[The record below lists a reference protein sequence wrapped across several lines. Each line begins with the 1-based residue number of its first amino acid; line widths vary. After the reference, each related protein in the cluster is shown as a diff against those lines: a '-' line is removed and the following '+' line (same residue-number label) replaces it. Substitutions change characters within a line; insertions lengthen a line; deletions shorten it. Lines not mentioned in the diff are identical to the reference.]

1 MNDIEL
7 LYRMVS
13 IPSVSGQEEEL
24 AGFLVREMAAR
35 GFRAC
40 IDEAG
45 NAVGEVGEGPEEILL
60 LGHMDTVPGLIP
72 VQVVGGRLYGRGAV
86 DAKGPLAAF
95 IAAATR
101 VGRRPGRRIVVVG
114 AVEEESTTSKG
125 ARHLLATRRPGMVI
139 IGEPSGWER
148 ITLGY
153 KGRLLVEYRL
163 EQPVAHTAGPERG
176 ACEGAVEFWE
186 AVRGY
191 AADYNRGRERRFETL
206 DPSLRRIG
214 SGGDGLREWAEAT
227 VAFRIP
233 PGLSP
238 AEVQRTV
245 EGWRLPAELR
255 FHGAEEPF
263 RAEKGTLVV
272 AALLSG
278 IRAAGGRPAF
288 SLKTGTSDMNVVG
301 PVWGCP
307 IAAYGPGDSTL
318 DHTPE
323 EHIELAE
330 YEKAIE
336 VLAEALRALQ
346 VVSANP

>member
-1 MNDIEL
+1 MNDVEL
-7 LYRMVS
+7 LQRMVS

-24 AGFLVREMAAR
+24 AGFLVRELAAR
-35 GFRAC
+35 GFRAYV
-40 IDEAG
+40 DEAG
-45 NAVGEVGEGPEEILL
+45 NAVGELGEGPEETLL

-72 VQVVGGRLYGRGAV
+72 VQVVDGRLYGRGAV

-95 IAAATR
+95 IAAASR
-101 VGRRPGRRIVVVG
+101 VGPRAGRRIVVVG

-125 ARHLLATRRPGMVI
+125 ARHLLTTRHPDRVV

-153 KGRLLVEYRL
+153 KGRLLVECRL
-163 EQPVAHTAGPERG
+163 EQPVGHTAGPAPGVCER
-176 ACEGAVEFWE
+176 AVEFWL

-191 AADYNRGRERRFETL
+191 CEAYNRGRERHFETL
-206 DPSLRRIG
+206 DPSLRRIA
-214 SGGDGLREWAEAT
+214 SGGDGLTEWAEAT

-233 PGLSP
+233 PGLGP
-238 AEVQRTV
+238 GEVQRTIG
-245 EGWRLPAELR
+245 GWGLAGELR

-263 RAEKGTLVV
+263 RAEKNSPVV
-272 AALLSG
+272 GALLSA

-301 PVWGCP
+301 PVWRCP
-307 IAAYGPGDSTL
+307 IAAYGPGDSSL

-330 YEKAIE
+330 YERAIE
-336 VLAEALRALQ
+336 VLAGALLAL
-346 VVSANP
+346 

>member
-1 MNDIEL
+1 MNDVEL
-7 LYRMVS
+7 LQRMVS

-35 GFRAC
+35 GFRAYV
-40 IDEAG
+40 DEAG
-45 NAVGEVGEGPEEILL
+45 NAVGELGEGPEEILL

-72 VQVVGGRLYGRGAV
+72 VQVVGGRLYGRGSV

-101 VGRRPGRRIVVVG
+101 VGPRAGKRIVVVG

-125 ARHLLATRRPGMVI
+125 ARHLLGTRRPGMAI

-153 KGRLLVEYRL
+153 KGRLLVEWRL
-163 EQPVAHTAGPERG
+163 EQPVGHTAGPARG
-176 ACEGAVEFWE
+176 VCEGAFEFWQ

-191 AADYNRGRERRFETL
+191 CEGYNRERERRFETL
-206 DPSLRRIG
+206 DPSLRRIA

-238 AEVQRTV
+238 AEVRRTV
-245 EGWRLPAELR
+245 EGWGVAPAALR
-255 FHGAEEPF
+255 FRGAEGPF
-263 RAEKGTLVV
+263 RAEKNTPVV

-330 YEKAIE
+330 YERAIE
-336 VLAEALRALQ
+336 VLAGTLLA
-346 VVSANP
+346 V

>member
-7 LYRMVS
+7 LQRMVS
-13 IPSVSGQEEEL
+13 IPSLSGQEEEL
-24 AGFLVREMAAR
+24 AGFLVRAMAAR
-35 GFRAC
+35 GFCAH

-45 NAVGEVGEGPEEILL
+45 NAVGELGEGPEEILL
-60 LGHMDTVPGLIP
+60 LGHMDTVPGQIP
-72 VQVVGGRLYGRGAV
+72 VQVVDGRLYGRGAV

-101 VGRRPGRRIVVVG
+101 VGPRAGRRIVVVG
-114 AVEEESTTSKG
+114 AVEEEATTSKG
-125 ARHLLATRRPGMVI
+125 ARHLVATRRPAMVI
-139 IGEPSGWER
+139 VGEPSGWER

-153 KGRLLVEYRL
+153 KGRLLIEYRL
-163 EQPVAHTAGPERG
+163 EQPAGHTAGPTRG
-176 ACEGAVEFWE
+176 VCEGAVEFWQ
-186 AVRGY
+186 AVRDY
-191 AADYNRGRERRFETL
+191 AEGYNRGRERRFETL
-206 DPSLRRIG
+206 DPSLRRIA
-214 SGGDGLREWAEAT
+214 SGGDGLREWAEVT
-227 VAFRIP
+227 VALRIP

-238 AEVQRTV
+238 AEVQRTI
-245 EGWRLPAELR
+245 EGWRLPAEPCFR
-255 FHGAEEPF
+255 GAEEPY
-263 RAEKGTLVV
+263 RAEKNTPVV

-301 PVWGCP
+301 PAWGCP

-336 VLAEALRALQ
+336 VLVGALQ
-346 VVSANP
+346 AL